1 MPLKELAKEKK
12 DFFFA
17 ALSILFS
24 FDVCVAPHSKYLLF
38 LMSREA
44 KPLRNLFRKQLDGG
58 LSMISNTKN
67 NQFKR
72 QFCNRG
78 MVLGPLG
85 KVIFDGDLDEAI
97 AFSKQNDIVDNST
110 EADDMQFD
118 YGENQANANSS
129 ESEDDIDF

>member
-1 MPLKELAKEKK
+1 
-12 DFFFA
+12 
-17 ALSILFS
+17 
-24 FDVCVAPHSKYLLF
+24 
-38 LMSREA
+38 
-44 KPLRNLFRKQLDGG
+44 
-58 LSMISNTKN
+58 
-67 NQFKR
+67 
-72 QFCNRG
+72 